1 MAYVMGKS
9 VKNVP
14 LRKSKKNT
22 EFKIIN
28 SLNISK
34 EEKNINAIRSNLI
47 STAQKIAAPFGSSS
61 IKTTLNPSKL
71 SNDPGPGS
79 YGRYP
84 NQKNFNTIFNPNKFF
99 ITGDTRFKSSDNHIP
114 GVGEYNINMYNI
126 YNNKFSTP
134 KKNSSY
140 TYKRLNLHEFILNEK
155 LQTLPNKSRLYN
167 NIIDPED
174 EELLNLFKSNN
185 KDAKN
190 EDSNFNSNDNS
201 FFTNN
206 INYKH
211 NNAID
216 WKKVSKKN
224 LETENNSSLDSK
236 IIPNDFVMLT
246 EFNVLNNNIQ
256 KDLKKIISK
265 NNLEPKQVLYKNNIL
280 GFKDNFDSNNIN
292 LTSIPFKSKEN
303 KKDLVEPGPGA
314 YDPMNNNFRFEPKK
328 NRYQNFGTYGSRNMR
343 PIPMNKKS
351 LRINTENNLNHLRFK
366 IVLRDNM
373 NKLNK
378 YKRLLHNLRLN
389 IIKEQAKQFKNNVEN
404 NLGPG
409 SYSPESMFN
418 LKRLKIKNLS
428 KTINFNNNEER
439 KPSYIE
445 INENPG
451 VGEYD
456 TTGEYKNFIEKN
468 MDLQKSNRNKE
479 RNDQKIMME
488 NYKKKL
494 KKRERTIIRLDYV
507 DTEEYR
513 KRKLF
518 MNSNNVF
525 KPPFNSAVPKFKPE
539 KKIDVD
545 IPFIEDTNYHKKEMN
560 HKNVPFLSKAKRWD
574 KEKND
579 VKSGPGSYE
588 QRSFFDWNKKSFNVQ
603 YKLK

>member
-1 MAYVMGKS
+1 MGKS

-14 LRKSKKNT
+14 LRKSKRNM
-22 EFKIIN
+22 EFTIVN
-28 SLNISK
+28 SLNNSK
-34 EEKNINAIRSNLI
+34 EEKNINTIRSNLI
-47 STAQKIAAPFGSSS
+47 STAKQIAAPFGSSS
-61 IKTTLNPSKL
+61 IKTTLKPSKI
-71 SNDPGPGS
+71 SNAPGPGS
-79 YGRYP
+79 YGQSP
-84 NQKNFNTIFNPNKFF
+84 NHLNFNTIFNSNKFF

-155 LQTLPNKSRLYN
+155 LQTLPNRDPLY

-174 EELLNLFKSNN
+174 EELLNLFKPNN
-185 KDAKN
+185 KDGKN
-190 EDSNFNSNDNS
+190 EESNFNSNDNS
-201 FFTNN
+201 FTSNN
-206 INYKH
+206 INFKH

-224 LETENNSSLDSK
+224 LETENNSSLETK
-236 IIPNDFVMLT
+236 KIPNDFVMLT
-246 EFNVLNNNIQ
+246 EFNVLNNNNK
-256 KDLKKIISK
+256 KDLKKIILK
-265 NNLEPKQVLYKNNIL
+265 NNPEQKQVLYKNNIL
-280 GFKDNFDSNNIN
+280 GFKDNFDLNNIN
-292 LTSIPFKSKEN
+292 LTSIPFKNKKN
-303 KKDLVEPGPGA
+303 KKDLIEPGPGA
-314 YDPMNNNFRFEPKK
+314 YDPINNNFRFEPKK
-328 NRYQNFGTYGSRNMR
+328 NRYQNFGTYESRNMR

-351 LRINTENNLNHLRFK
+351 LRINTENNLHHLRVK
-366 IVLRDNM
+366 KVLRDNM

-389 IIKEQAKQFKNNVEN
+389 IIKEQAKQYKNNVEN

-409 SYSPESMFN
+409 SYSPESLFN
-418 LKRLKIKNLS
+418 MKKLKIKNLS
-428 KTINFNNNEER
+428 KTININNDEER

-445 INENPG
+445 MNENPG

-456 TTGEYKNFIEKN
+456 TTGEYKNYIEKN
-468 MDLQKSNRNKE
+468 LDFQKSKRSKE
-479 RNDQKIMME
+479 RNDLKIMME
-488 NYKKKL
+488 NYKKKM
-494 KKRERTIIRLDYV
+494 KKKERTIIRLDYRE
-507 DTEEYR
+507 TEEYR
-513 KRKLF
+513 LRKLF

-525 KPPFNSAVPKFKPE
+525 KPPFNSAVPKFQPE
-539 KKIDVD
+539 KKIDAD
-545 IPFIEDTNYHKKEMN
+545 TPFIEDINYQKKEMN
-560 HKNVPFLSKAKRWD
+560 HKNVPFLSRAKRFN

>member
-1 MAYVMGKS
+1 MGKS

-61 IKTTLNPSKL
+61 IKTTLNPSQL

-79 YGRYP
+79 YGQYP
-84 NQKNFNTIFNPNKFF
+84 NPKNFNTIFNPNKFF

-236 IIPNDFVMLT
+236 RIQNDFVMLT
-246 EFNVLNNNIQ
+246 EFNILNNNIQ

-292 LTSIPFKSKEN
+292 LTSIPFKNKEN
-303 KKDLVEPGPGA
+303 KKDLIEPGPGA

-343 PIPMNKKS
+343 PIPMNKRS

-366 IVLRDNM
+366 KVLRDNM